1 MKIRNHLKTVLA
13 VICVL
18 ALFAGFVP
26 SPAFAAEADLESIYR
41 QVAEAQAQAAAQAK
55 QAQEAVAQAQAQAQ
69 QQLQEMQQF
78 DVEEAFKHLSSLK
91 TGEEKEKYFLSLTEY
106 QQALLLQYI
115 TKLAAAGEFHG
126 FDDFD
131 LPIDLLHQDEET
143 AEAETAE
150 PVETPEAEAADE
162 EAAES
167 PAETS
172 APAPVEAPVA
182 VEEKEEK
189 SFLHGFFDFLF
200 GKSSSDDAEVP
211 AASEEPASEEPAS
224 EADAE
229 ADTAVTEPSEE
240 APAPVEEAPAA
251 ESPAEEASVAEA
263 PVTDEAALSPE
274 AETLPEE
281 PVADETLPEEPVAE
295 EVLPAEEPA
304 SEPEEVR
311 PTEEEMFYA
320 DYEHYINLYREFGS
334 YADLSGVSY
343 DVQQRIKALVDG
355 PAEEDPVETPDVAD
369 EAIEASEP
377 EAAAE
382 PEVSELEEAAEPEAI
397 SESEAAVE
405 PAEASASAEAE
416 YASASSEVLASS
428 SAVPASPK
436 AVFIISSLTET
447 VALGDPVVLTGVLE
461 DADHYADIRYI
472 WEVDKGSGVFEPV
485 DGAEGPVYSFPAT
498 VESLRWNWRL
508 TVLYR

>member
-26 SPAFAAEADLESIYR
+26 SLAFAAEADLESIYR

-55 QAQEAVAQAQAQAQ
+55 QAQEAIAQAQAQAQ
-69 QQLQEMQQF
+69 EQLQEMQQF

-200 GKSSSDDAEVP
+200 GKSSSDKMEAP
-211 AASEEPASEEPAS
+211 APSEEPAPEELAE
-224 EADAE
+224 EAE
-229 ADTAVTEPSEE
+229 SSEPSEDDS
-240 APAPVEEAPAA
+240 APVEEAPADEA
-251 ESPAEEASVAEA
+251 PAEEASVAEA
-263 PVTDEAALSPE
+263 PAADEAALSPE

-355 PAEEDPVETPDVAD
+355 PAEEDPVETPDVAN

-377 EAAAE
+377 KI
-382 PEVSELEEAAEPEAI
+382 SELEEAAEPEAV

-405 PAEASASAEAE
+405 PAEASAPAEAE

-436 AVFIISSLTET
+436 AVSIISSLTET